1 MAAAPTPH
9 HDSATQALALRVA
22 LSPAFQAFFG
32 STAAPEEWEKLV
44 ATWGED
50 LRHTMTLILDEED
63 SMRKDLGVEILRK
76 KETNKT
82 QFLQALE
89 KSRVM
94 AHHSSSND

>member
-1 MAAAPTPH
+1 MSGSLST
-9 HDSATQALALRVA
+9 DRKERVEALALRVA
-22 LSPAFQAFFG
+22 LSPSFQAFFN
-32 STAAPEEWEKLV
+32 SEATPDEWALLV
-44 ATWGED
+44 DTWDED
-50 LRHTMTLILDEED
+50 TMHTMNLILDEED